1 MLKLGLDQIRANTWN
16 CNFLGAVEQKALKQR
31 MSVDGPE
38 KTLPIVVRKMPDGCY
53 EIVDGEHRWVI
64 AKELCWETINAI
76 ECEADD
82 VQSRALCIGYN
93 RLRGRLNW
101 IKCYG
106 VVKKDLDAGID
117 LAVAYGEVL
126 SSTELEWVL
135 SLGNLIPKARL
146 VLEDSLKKYPEYSLE
161 QLYMLSLFPVVQ
173 QESLIE
179 RFKTP
184 IVLHVLR
191 QTLAPFLIEKEQTA
205 SSQKENSNYPP
216 YPKTN
221 PTSLNDKYPNADTF
235 ADNQQK
241 EEDETDPQPTLPLN
255 LQQTISKQNNLPP
268 NTSYIAPTSTS
279 DQTTDPASTD
289 RVQEVPKA
297 KAKVQT
303 ALLLAVSYDCDCG
316 RHYSANFKNA
326 SIVVQKENLL
336 FEYVDFKPRTF
347 QVYCD
352 KCNSDHEFTIENL
365 ETTEVQFFCRRCK
378 PTREGLLNINTGEVT
393 WHDN

>member
-1 MLKLGLDQIRANTWN
+1 M
-16 CNFLGAVEQKALKQR
+16 
-31 MSVDGPE
+31 DGPE
-38 KTLPIVVRKMPDGCY
+38 KTLPIVVRKMPDGSY
-53 EIVDGEHRWVI
+53 EIVDGEHRWAI
-64 AKELCWETINAI
+64 AKELGWAIITAI

-101 IKCYG
+101 IKFYG

-135 SLGNLIPKARL
+135 SLGNLVPKARL
-146 VLEDSLKKYPEYSLE
+146 ILEDSLKRYPEYSLE

-191 QTLAPFLIEKEQTA
+191 QTLAPFLLEKEQA
-205 SSQKENSNYPP
+205 SSSQKE
-216 YPKTN
+216 KN
-221 PTSLNDKYPNADTF
+221 PSLNDKYPNADTF
-235 ADNQQK
+235 ADNQK
-241 EEDETDPQPTLPLN
+241 EDETDPQPTLPLN
-255 LQQTISKQNNLPP
+255 LQQTISKQNSLPP
-268 NTSYIAPTSTS
+268 NTSNITPTSTS
-279 DQTTDPASTD
+279 DQITDLTNTATN
-289 RVQEVPKA
+289 RAQEAPKA
-297 KAKVQT
+297 KVKAQT
-303 ALLLAVSYDCDCG
+303 ALLLAVSYDCVCG
-316 RHYSANFKNA
+316 RHYSANFKRA

-336 FEYVDFKPRTF
+336 FDYVDFKPRAF

-352 KCNSDHEFTIENL
+352 KCNSDHEFTVEGL
-365 ETTEVQFFCRRCK
+365 KAVEVQIFCRRCK